1 MRQLQP
7 VVREDRRKARVTPA
21 RRYEPKRLRL
31 RLFAVAAHWSA
42 AGAAC
47 ACVSR
52 RPAPGPGSWSPPS
65 PGFRHCLHR
74 PDQHRPAPTTR
85 TDTPRARGTPPTR
98 RDSRATRPTT
108 AVISHSSRTTQPAT
122 GWARKIEVNA
132 SAIRGYDLG
141 DTAIS
146 LAGLGGRLGERHAR
160 VYLPKGARGRRGIP
174 TATLLPYCE
183 GDGSNQQGQH
193 FYDDSL
199 YADPVRRYLPP
210 PS

>member
-1 MRQLQP
+1 M
-7 VVREDRRKARVTPA
+7 
-21 RRYEPKRLRL
+21 
-31 RLFAVAAHWSA
+31 
-42 AGAAC
+42 
-47 ACVSR
+47 
-52 RPAPGPGSWSPPS
+52 
-65 PGFRHCLHR
+65 
-74 PDQHRPAPTTR
+74 
-85 TDTPRARGTPPTR
+85 
-98 RDSRATRPTT
+98 
-108 AVISHSSRTTQPAT
+108 ISHSSRTTQPAT
-122 GWARKIEVNA
+122 GWARKIAVNA

-199 YADPVRRYLPP
+199 YADPVPGTSPAVMIRDCEGLPQEGGTP
-210 PS
+210 PRAP